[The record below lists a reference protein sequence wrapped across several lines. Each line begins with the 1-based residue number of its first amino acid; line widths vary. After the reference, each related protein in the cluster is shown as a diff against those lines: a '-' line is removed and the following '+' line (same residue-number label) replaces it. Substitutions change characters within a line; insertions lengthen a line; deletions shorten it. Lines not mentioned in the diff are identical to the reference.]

1 MNLKILVVD
10 DEPSLLELV
19 AQFLE
24 LESHNI
30 KTANN
35 GQEAFELA
43 QQWSPDLI
51 ISDVQMPICNG
62 LQLYEKIQTLPPP
75 TIPILFISGYIGGDE
90 MQMHK
95 KNILGFIAKP
105 FKITDL
111 LKYIEN
117 VKPRELSKS

>member
-24 LESHNI
+24 FEGHI
-30 KTANN
+30 VKTANN

-43 QQWSPDLI
+43 QQWPPDLI

-62 LQLYEKIQTLPPP
+62 LQLYEKLQTLPPP

-90 MQMHK
+90 MQIHK

-111 LKYIEN
+111 VKHIEN
-117 VKPRELSKS
+117 IKPREHSK